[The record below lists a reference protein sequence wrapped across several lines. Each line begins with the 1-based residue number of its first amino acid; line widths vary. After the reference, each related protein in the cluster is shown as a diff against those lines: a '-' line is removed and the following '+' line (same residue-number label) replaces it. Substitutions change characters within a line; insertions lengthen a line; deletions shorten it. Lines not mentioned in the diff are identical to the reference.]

1 MSTVEAKKFQ
11 LADRSKFSGDEVV
24 RPNISYWQDAWRRLK
39 KNKLAM
45 LALFV
50 LIISFFIF
58 LPPII
63 LIIALYKYKF
73 QNFSYDNF
81 IIHSI
86 LYNKPITFF
95 IFLKLLLQFC

>member
-50 LIISFFIF
+50 LIILVHYFFCF
-58 LPPII
+58 GCFCFDC
-63 LIIALYKYKF
+63 YCYYF
-73 QNFSYDNF
+73 CCFSY
-81 IIHSI
+81 S
-86 LYNKPITFF
+86 
-95 IFLKLLLQFC
+95 FLT